1 MRRVV
6 PVIAVVVM
14 ALAAGCSGGTE
25 EVTGESSNRA
35 TTTTRD
41 QPTDADAG
49 TEGAG
54 SDDAAS
60 SDPSS
65 SDVGGD
71 SAEDPSADS
80 ADSAGGSTG
89 TRPGRSGSSGTPTTV
104 GGGAGSPG
112 AATPGADE
120 APAPTTA
127 PFRPDPDRYDTYVG
141 LAREYGGDVASREDA
156 TALASVFCSDPAGAR
171 AEFLGGEPLGSYPS
185 DLAIVRA
192 YCPDKEPL
200 F

>member
-1 MRRVV
+1 M
-6 PVIAVVVM
+6 IAVVVM

-25 EVTGESSNRA
+25 EVTRESSNRA

-49 TEGAG
+49 

-60 SDPSS
+60 STDPSS
-65 SDVGGD
+65 PDVGGD
-71 SAEDPSADS
+71 SAEDPRAD
-80 ADSAGGSTG
+80 DDGGSTG
-89 TRPGRSGSSGTPTTV
+89 TRPGRSNGSGTPTTGG

-112 AATPGADE
+112 ATTPGADD

>member
-25 EVTGESSNRA
+25 EVTRESSTRA

-41 QPTDADAG
+41 QSTDAD
-49 TEGAG
+49 T
-54 SDDAAS
+54 STDDAAAPT
-60 SDPSS
+60 DPSS
-65 SDVGGD
+65 PDGGED
-71 SAEDPSADS
+71 AAGDPSADD
-80 ADSAGGSTG
+80 ADAAAGSTG
-89 TRPGRSGSSGTPTTV
+89 TRPGRSGSTGTPATGA

-112 AATPGADE
+112 TTPDDDE

-171 AEFLGGEPLGSYPS
+171 AEFLGGEPLGTYPS